1 MPDNSK
7 LNITSMASEIFRP
20 AGGSRESRGKP
31 RRARKAREAA
41 TESRATREERE
52 EKPQPGRRTLSVGRC
67 PPSPSPSP
75 CRVPSSSRGAET
87 RDDEPPPGRA
97 EGGNLR
103 WLTVEV
109 PRARPLLLRPPCRG
123 EGGVPSLDGLLAA
136 ANERRMAH
144 EYCVLLGNHLR
155 SYSDAWAHA
164 KVDPP
169 TVSLPGHRLR
179 ATS

>member
-1 MPDNSK
+1 MPDNCK

-20 AGGSRESRGKP
+20 AGASRESRGKP

-41 TESRATREERE
+41 TESRATREEWGENPPAGSSNPFGRSLSAFAVAVAVRRPAEVQRRE
-52 EKPQPGRRTLSVGRC
+52 TMSPHPDVRR
-67 PPSPSPSP
+67 
-75 CRVPSSSRGAET
+75 
-87 RDDEPPPGRA
+87 
-97 EGGNLR
+97 GGNLR

-123 EGGVPSLDGLLAA
+123 GGGVPSLDGLLAA
-136 ANERRMAH
+136 ANERQMAH